1 MYPGGGGDGFGYP
14 PGPGGY
20 QPQGQG
26 GQQPGGFCLPQSG
39 MLHITNLDCFCLIT
53 NINSGHTS
61 HLFAN
66 QM

>member
-1 MYPGGGGDGFGYP
+1 MYPGGGGNGFGYP
-14 PGPGGY
+14 PAAGPGGY
-20 QPQGQG
+20 QPQGQ
-26 GQQPGGFCLPQSG
+26 QPGGFSLPQSG
-39 MLHITNLDCFCLIT
+39 MLHITNLDHFCLIT